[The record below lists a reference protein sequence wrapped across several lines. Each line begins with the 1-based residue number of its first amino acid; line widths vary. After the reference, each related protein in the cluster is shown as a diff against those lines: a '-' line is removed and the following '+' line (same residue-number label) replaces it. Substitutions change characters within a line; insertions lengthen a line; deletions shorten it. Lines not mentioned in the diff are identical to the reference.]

1 MNNVSVYFSMGEYE
15 SYYLSGCQQ
24 VFLILALLIFLLALA
39 FPGLGE
45 ERAWEKVMLLKLPVE
60 AIVVI
65 LTIIAGIGSEQVVGL
80 VSWVRSGHA
89 LSTVLRGNS
98 AQILLLT
105 IILTYALNVLAVAA
119 LFFITWCCGVSLRAI
134 RVQGV
139 QI

>member
-1 MNNVSVYFSMGEYE
+1 
-15 SYYLSGCQQ
+15 
-24 VFLILALLIFLLALA
+24 
-39 FPGLGE
+39 
-45 ERAWEKVMLLKLPVE
+45 MLLKLPVE

-119 LFFITWCCGVSLRAI
+119 LFFIAWCCGVSLRTMRA
-134 RVQGV
+134 QGV
-139 QI
+139 GMYLRQHSLCYLLVPLWKKYGEE